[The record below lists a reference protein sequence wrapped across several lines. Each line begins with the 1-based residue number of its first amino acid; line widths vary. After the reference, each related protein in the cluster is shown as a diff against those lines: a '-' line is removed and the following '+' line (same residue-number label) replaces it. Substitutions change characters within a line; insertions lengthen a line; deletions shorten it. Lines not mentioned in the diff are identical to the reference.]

1 MQYLVT
7 FLEGLVSFIS
17 PCVLPVIP
25 VYVSF
30 ISRDT
35 RKKNEVFLRALGFVL
50 GMSMV
55 YITLGF
61 LSGAAGSFIIR
72 YRRILNIVTGLV
84 CIFLGFVYL
93 DIIKIKKSGKAY
105 EVNVKGFFSAFL
117 FGILFSIN
125 ITPCSGAFLGSAI
138 MMASNSA
145 TLLKGA
151 LLLLCYSLGLAIPFM
166 AFALFI
172 SYMENAV
179 RFIKN
184 NYGVINKICGIG
196 LMIVGVLMI
205 LGVFK

>member
-1 MQYLVT
+1 
-7 FLEGLVSFIS
+7 
-17 PCVLPVIP
+17 
-25 VYVSF
+25 
-30 ISRDT
+30 
-35 RKKNEVFLRALGFVL
+35 
-50 GMSMV
+50 
-55 YITLGF
+55 
-61 LSGAAGSFIIR
+61 
-72 YRRILNIVTGLV
+72 
-84 CIFLGFVYL
+84 
-93 DIIKIKKSGKAY
+93 
-105 EVNVKGFFSAFL
+105 
-117 FGILFSIN
+117 LFSIN